1 MQSKPSAHGPEYA
14 IQQDIVAFLK
24 ARGWHVERLIGN
36 AFQSGLPDLL
46 AFHKKWGYRFIEVKY
61 AERYSFTK
69 AQKVKFPT
77 LEQFNVGIWI
87 LTEATQEA
95 YDKLFKKPNWRD
107 YVKKTWKIPTQ
118 KEIDLLMDQV
128 D

>member
-1 MQSKPSAHGPEYA
+1 MRPKEGPEHKIQVA
-14 IQQDIVAFLK
+14 IIAFLK

-46 AFHKKWGYRFIEVKY
+46 AFHVKWGSRFIEVKN

-69 AQKVKFPT
+69 AQKIKWPV
-77 LEQFNVGIWI
+77 LERFNVGIWI

-95 YDKLFKKPNWRD
+95 YDSLFKPPNWRSFI
-107 YVKKTWKIPTQ
+107 KKTWNIPTLS
-118 KEIDLLMDQV
+118 EIDKLMEDIQ
-128 D
+128 

>member
-1 MQSKPSAHGPEYA
+1 MKPKHGPEFA
-14 IQQDIVAFLK
+14 IQIAIIAYLE

-46 AFHKKWGYRFIEVKY
+46 CFNPKWGYRFVEVKY

-69 AQKVKFPT
+69 AQKIKWPT
-77 LEQFNVGIWI
+77 LEKFGAGIWI
-87 LTEATQEA
+87 LTAANQEQ
-95 YDKLFKKPNWRD
+95 YDKLFAPPNWRS
-107 YVKKTWKIPTQ
+107 YIKKTWKIPTQ
-118 KEIDLLMDQV
+118 AEIDTTLEAIDG